1 MNYKGV
7 PKIFVD
13 EMSARILLTA
23 LYRPRSALEICRVSG
38 IPVAEVFSRLLV
50 LEKKGLVKRV
60 SHRINLEGKEIPV
73 YQSMFHD
80 AYVFLDKGKLK
91 GRFQLVSC
99 GQAEFSVDG
108 ESLL

>member
-1 MNYKGV
+1 MNYVEV

-23 LYRPRSALEICRVSG
+23 LYRPRSALEICRASG
-38 IPVAEVFSRLLV
+38 VPVAETFSRLLV
-50 LEKKGLVKRV
+50 LEKKGLIKRV
-60 SHRINLEGKEIPV
+60 SHRTNLEGKDIPV

-91 GRFQLVSC
+91 VRFQLVSY
-99 GQAEFSVDG
+99 GQAEYSVDG
-108 ESLL
+108 EALL